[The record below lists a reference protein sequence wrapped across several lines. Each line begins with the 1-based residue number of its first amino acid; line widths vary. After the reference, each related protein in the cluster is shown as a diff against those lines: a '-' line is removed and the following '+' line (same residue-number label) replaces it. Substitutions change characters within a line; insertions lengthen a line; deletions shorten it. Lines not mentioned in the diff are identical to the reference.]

1 MRPDGPRPIPF
12 RVPINRR
19 RIVVIATIA
28 VLIALLSS
36 VRAIAGAYTDFL
48 WFDQLG
54 FASVWRGVVGAKV
67 SLGLL
72 FTLLFFVGSWVSL
85 AVANRLAPKSLSFM
99 PGEEVLERIHEL
111 LGARNVLGRTIV
123 SALLAL
129 VAGPSMVGQWNDW
142 VLFRH
147 AQTVGIKDPQFKR
160 DIGFYLFKLPFLSA
174 AVAWTFTAL
183 IIITLVTGAAHFV
196 NGGIRVQPGS
206 IRVTNAVK
214 AHLSVLL
221 ALVALAKAGGY
232 WLNRFELTLS
242 TNGYVQGAGYTD
254 LKARLPAL
262 TLLTAISLA
271 SVVLFVV
278 NIRMRGWTLPTIA
291 VGLWLLVSIA
301 VGAIYPRALQAIVK
315 SSQFD
320 KEQPY
325 IERNINATR
334 AAFGLQNV
342 TVVEQP
348 YDDSGAVNTAKAT
361 ADLNKS
367 ADTVSNIRLW
377 EPTAAIAGGT
387 FTKLQQVAGY
397 YRFRDVDVDRY
408 TIDGKVKPVIVSV
421 RELDPDFNEITSW
434 VKRRLNFTHGYG
446 VAMAAANQ
454 ATEEGQPEFL
464 VQNLPPVG
472 SFKFTQPRVYF
483 GEHFDSYAIGGTKA
497 LEVDFTDKNGVDQ
510 TFSYDGEGGVR
521 VKSIFRKAAFALRF
535 ADPNLLIS
543 NQVTA
548 SSRILYVR
556 NVRERAQMAAPFLKY
571 DADPYPVVIDG
582 RIVWVLDAYT
592 TSTRYPY
599 AQQTTGLGL
608 LGADSGLSSSFNY
621 VRNSV
626 KVVVDA
632 YTGVTRFF
640 VVDDKDPIAKAYR
653 SAFPNLFEP
662 RSQVDKLYPGLRA
675 HFRYPEDMF
684 RIQSSMYAQYHVST
698 ARQLFNKNDRW
709 DISKDPGSVVA
720 GDNANT
726 GGQAARMPAYYLL
739 AQLPGSDK
747 QRFSVQQSLVP
758 FSQNDSQQ
766 NLRAI
771 MVGESDPD
779 RYGQIKAY
787 VFPRD
792 EQIFGPSI
800 AADRMSAFQE
810 VSVKESQLGL
820 RGSSVRYGNL
830 QVLMVGDSLLYVRPM
845 FVENK
850 DSNLPLLT
858 YVIVLFHGRIGFQP
872 TLAEALKQALEPNA
886 ATVDG
891 PGTTTTPADVG
902 STPSTTKV
910 TTPTVVAATVVAAT
924 GPLTAADLAKLSTP
938 EVLVRASAAYDAA
951 QVALAAR
958 KLDVYQAKVDEMG
971 QLVTEAVKRGAGGAV
986 TTTIRAAVVPTTK
999 VVDAPPSSVVAA
1011 SASSV
1016 PPSSGS
1022 ATTIP

>member
-28 VLIALLSS
+28 VVIVLLSS
-36 VRAIAGAYTDFL
+36 IRAIAGAYTDFL

-99 PGEEVLERIHEL
+99 PGEEVLERIHEV
-111 LGARNVLGRTIV
+111 LGARNALGRTIV
-123 SALLAL
+123 SAFLAL

-147 AQTVGIKDPQFKR
+147 AQTVGIKDPQFQR

-183 IIITLVTGAAHFV
+183 IIITLVTGAAHFF

-325 IERNINATR
+325 IERNIEATR

-342 TVVEQP
+342 KVVEQP
-348 YDDSGAVNTAKAT
+348 YDDSGSVDTAKAT

-367 ADTVSNIRLW
+367 TETVSNIRLW

-464 VQNLPPVG
+464 VQNLPPEG
-472 SFKFTQPRVYF
+472 AFKFTQPRVYF

-510 TFSYDGEGGVR
+510 TFSYDGDGGVQ

-608 LGADSGLSSSFNY
+608 LGADSGLSTSFNY

-632 YTGVTRFF
+632 YTGATRFF
-640 VVDDKDPIAKAYR
+640 VVDEKDPIAKVYR
-653 SAFPNLFEP
+653 NAFPKLFEP
-662 RSQVDKLYPGLRA
+662 SSQVDKLYPGLRA
-675 HFRYPEDMF
+675 HFRYPEDIF
-684 RIQSSMYAQYHVST
+684 RVQSSIYAQYHVST

-779 RYGQIKAY
+779 RYGQINAY

-792 EQIFGPSI
+792 KQIFGPSI

-820 RGSSVRYGNL
+820 RGSAVRYGNL
-830 QVLMVGDSLLYVRPM
+830 QVLMVGNSLLYVRPM

-858 YVIVLFHGRIGFQP
+858 YVVVLFHGRIGFKP
-872 TLAEALKQALEPNA
+872 TLAEALKQALESNA

-891 PGTTTTPADVG
+891 LGTTTTPPDTG
-902 STPSTTKV
+902 STPTTTKG
-910 TTPTVVAATVVAAT
+910 TTPTVVAAT
-924 GPLTAADLAKLSTP
+924 GPLSSADLAKLSTP
-938 EVLVRASAAYDAA
+938 EVLIRANAAYDAA
-951 QVALAAR
+951 QAALAAR

-971 QLVTEAVKRGAGGAV
+971 QLVTEAVKRGAGAAV
-986 TTTIRAAVVPTTK
+986 TTTTRAVVPTSK
-999 VVDAPPSSVVAA
+999 VVDAPPPSSVVAP
-1011 SASSV
+1011 SA
-1016 PPSSGS
+1016 S
-1022 ATTIP
+1022 ATTTTATTVP